1 MKNNS
6 RELLGR
12 RIRSIRK
19 TRSLTQEELAEA
31 AHVHPKYVSS
41 LELGKENPT
50 LDVLVRLAAA
60 LRIELIELFTFD
72 HEVADPKALRK
83 TVTDLLLE
91 ADEDRLRFAVK
102 LLKAVVR

>member
-1 MKNNS
+1 MKKNP
-6 RELLGR
+6 RQLLGR
-12 RIRSIRK
+12 RIRSVRKIRGQ
-19 TRSLTQEELAEA
+19 TQEELAEA
-31 AHVHPKYVSS
+31 AHIHPKYVSS

-72 HEVADPKALRK
+72 HEVADQKALRK
-83 TVTDLLLE
+83 TVTDLLSD